1 MGCSLEDDNE
11 IDGIT
16 QVLEDM
22 IVVVGELT
30 IERDL
35 FKQMYD
41 QEKEAKEALA
51 LELEEALVR
60 VARLDF
66 YLENY

>member
-1 MGCSLEDDNE
+1 MGCSLEDDDE

-41 QEKEAKEALA
+41 QEKEAREALA

>member
-1 MGCSLEDDNE
+1 MDEDLTEDV
-11 IDGIT
+11 T

-30 IERDL
+30 TERDL
-35 FKQMYD
+35 FKQMYN

-51 LELEEALVR
+51 LELEEALVKI
-60 VARLDF
+60 ARLNF
-66 YLENY
+66 YLENS

>member
-1 MGCSLEDDNE
+1 MGCSLEDDDE

-41 QEKEAKEALA
+41 QEKEAREALA

-66 YLENY
+66 CLENY